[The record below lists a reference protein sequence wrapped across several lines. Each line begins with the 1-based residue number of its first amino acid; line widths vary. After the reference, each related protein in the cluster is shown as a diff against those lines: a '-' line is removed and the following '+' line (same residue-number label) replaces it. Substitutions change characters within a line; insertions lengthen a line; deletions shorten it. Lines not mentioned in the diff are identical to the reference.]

1 MGKSWKE
8 LKDNWLY
15 IKHGYGVV
23 GRLFGIPFLLFGT
36 FLIAMF
42 LWGTYQAVTM
52 GGLADRIL
60 ALTIVLLLGVLFAFP
75 GVYMS
80 LRSQKT
86 FIGRRQQ
93 RITQVQDF
101 ILYRKQRRYQV
112 ETFDSVEL
120 KYEYKQLKRPWDTS
134 RAGLRRKT
142 HADVFSLFL
151 IPPTGD
157 GLFITADNYK
167 EPMVKLGQVVSEY
180 TGLKFVDHTG
190 FAETEPREA
199 ESAS

>member
-8 LKDNWLY
+8 LKDNRLY
-15 IKHGYGVV
+15 IKHGYGMV

-42 LWGTYQAVTM
+42 LWGTYQAVTT

-60 ALTIVLLLGVLFAFP
+60 ALIIVLLLGVLFAFP

-86 FIGRRQQ
+86 FIDRRQQ
-93 RITQVQDF
+93 RITQVQDYIF
-101 ILYRKQRRYQV
+101 YRKQRQYPV
-112 ETFDSVEL
+112 AKFSSVEL
-120 KYEYKQLKRPWDTS
+120 KYEYKQLKRTWDKRT
-134 RAGLRRKT
+134 AGLRETK
-142 HADVFSLFL
+142 HADVFSLFFT
-151 IPPTGD
+151 PPTGD

-167 EPMVKLGQVVSEY
+167 DPMIKLGQVVSEY
-180 TGLKFVDHTG
+180 TGLEFIDHTRLS
-190 FAETEPREA
+190 T
-199 ESAS
+199 S